1 LEDNYVIEAE
11 YVGAIDGISLA
22 QSEEIIDVMLTGASA
37 TGYDN
42 NTNWYTTFVQS
53 VEGVETYRLV
63 MDFYCP
69 ASDYL
74 LAGYYRLGNSVEG
87 RYIGV
92 DATSIRIAGEGQYN
106 AVEATAS
113 VSVDMSAKTYTFDM
127 SFKIQDGR
135 TFKLAYVGEVAG
147 MTITEPEDAPDTIA
161 WTSVTARRWY
171 SDNWNLN
178 VADAEAKYV
187 FDFDLRTGDT
197 EAKYLLP
204 GTYILGEEGQ
214 HIDFTYSKFNGNSK
228 AFKDA
233 TLILVYHDDSDTY
246 DVEFDVTLAD
256 GTNFK
261 GAYSGPIAG
270 TPIE

>member
-1 LEDNYVIEAE
+1 
-11 YVGAIDGISLA
+11 
-22 QSEEIIDVMLTGASA
+22 
-37 TGYDN
+37 
-42 NTNWYTTFVQS
+42 
-53 VEGVETYRLV
+53 
-63 MDFYCP
+63 
-69 ASDYL
+69 
-74 LAGYYRLGNSVEG
+74 
-87 RYIGV
+87 
-92 DATSIRIAGEGQYN
+92 
-106 AVEATAS
+106 VEATAS

-147 MTITEPEDAPDTIA
+147 MTITEPEDAPDTIE
-161 WTSVTARRWY
+161 WTSVTARRLY

-187 FDFDLRTGDT
+187 FDFDLRTGNT

-214 HIDFTYSKFNGNSK
+214 HIDFTYSKFNGNGK

-233 TLILVYHDDSDTY
+233 KLILVYHDDSDTY

-270 TPIE
+270 TPVE